1 MNVHPLLLMTDL
13 TQSTLKYELMMLATL
28 QDWKDTSLL
37 ISYLS
42 QHFVISIL
50 YVFCGINKDAYIGNA
65 W

>member
-1 MNVHPLLLMTDL
+1 MTNL
-13 TQSTLKYELMMLATL
+13 IQSTLKYELMMLATL
-28 QDWKDTSLL
+28 QDQKDTSLL

-50 YVFCGINKDAYIGNA
+50 YVFYSINKDAYIGDA